1 VWCRLV
7 GFRELYTG
15 ISFCA
20 TALTSSAFIVNK
32 KTESGDCECHIFTIG
47 TCTWGELGTGK
58 AIDNFS
64 TLFSNVLPGKAISF
78 TAGTHHYVVVLEDGS
93 VYGWGKTRGGQLGSS
108 HQIPLLTP
116 TKLDI
121 PLDLEV
127 AHVVCGNDFT
137 FLYDSPQEGRYLLL
151 GKDKHGIAAG
161 LPSSIAQWK
170 CVCATW
176 HAVFI
181 LFYDGRLIA
190 AGKQNQWKLVPDNLP
205 PLVEIA
211 TGNEH
216 VLTRT
221 EDGRVLAWGWG
232 DDGNCGDLSK
242 MEPPTTGNFV
252 SGRWNEIAGI
262 PGDIC
267 LLGAGA
273 NTSFVATWVDE
284 GGALKPKARVELAFE
299 DQPPQPIDPSDQK
312 TVRVV
317 RKIP

>member
-1 VWCRLV
+1 
-7 GFRELYTG
+7 
-15 ISFCA
+15 
-20 TALTSSAFIVNK
+20 
-32 KTESGDCECHIFTIG
+32 
-47 TCTWGELGTGK
+47 
-58 AIDNFS
+58 
-64 TLFSNVLPGKAISF
+64 
-78 TAGTHHYVVVLEDGS
+78 
-93 VYGWGKTRGGQLGSS
+93 VYGWGKTRGGQLGSA
-108 HQIPLLTP
+108 HQTPSLIP

-121 PLDLEV
+121 PPDLKV

-137 FLYDSPQEGRYLLL
+137 FLYSSTQEGRYLLL

-170 CVCATW
+170 TVCATW
-176 HAVFI
+176 HAIFI
-181 LFYDGRLIA
+181 LLHDGRLIA

-205 PLVEIA
+205 YLVEIA

-216 VLTRT
+216 VLART

-242 MEPPTTGNFV
+242 MEPPTTGSFV
-252 SGRWNEIAGI
+252 SGRWNEIVEI

-284 GGALKPKARVELAFE
+284 GGAPEPKAHIEPAFE
-299 DQPPQPIDPSDQK
+299 DQPPRSIDLSGQDDL
-312 TVRVV
+312 RIE
-317 RKIP
+317 RKPL